1 MRRDGRTLGVLVVLA
16 WATGCG
22 SSGNQPPG
30 GGNAGKG
37 GASGADA
44 GGDVAQGGHGAS
56 ADGAAGGGAGN
67 GGGQDAT
74 TDASLDAPASTD
86 ANDANDASDALASE
100 ASVDANDAPG
110 DDGDASGSDG
120 GDALTSLST
129 NPSCAGLAP
138 TCGPNGDQDCC
149 AASLVMGGPFLRDNG
164 QNGNV
169 MATVSD
175 FRLDTFEVTVGRFR
189 QFVNAGMGT
198 AQNPPAPSAGA
209 HLQIPNSGWSASFDA
224 SLDPDTPTLVTE
236 LSCNAGIDTWT
247 ADPGPNEAL
256 PIVCVTWYEAMAFCA
271 WDGGYLPSE
280 AEWNYAAAGGSE
292 QRAYPWSSPPSSL
305 ALDCSYANYNTGS
318 CNPPLETVDRV
329 GSQSPK
335 GDGKWGHADLAGN
348 ADEWV
353 LDWWST
359 TYSNPCVDCANVTPS
374 SGWTFRSGDLGTFET
389 AKALRTGYRSNES
402 LRVDHIGF
410 RCARAP

>member
-1 MRRDGRTLGVLVVLA
+1 MSKMGKALALVWCLV
-16 WATGCG
+16 ATGCG
-22 SSGNQPPG
+22 RIGFEIAGTGDAETGGDGPGNGPGIDAAAGPSCSGVPATCGPSGTLPCCGSPLVPG
-30 GGNAGKG
+30 GTFYRGYDV
-37 GASGADA
+37 GADA
-44 GGDVAQGGHGAS
+44 AF
-56 ADGAAGGGAGN
+56 
-67 GGGQDAT
+67 
-74 TDASLDAPASTD
+74 
-86 ANDANDASDALASE
+86 SDM
-100 ASVDANDAPG
+100 
-110 DDGDASGSDG
+110 
-120 GDALTSLST
+120 T
-129 NPSCAGLAP
+129 NS
-138 TCGPNGDQDCC
+138 
-149 AASLVMGGPFLRDNG
+149 
-164 QNGNV
+164 
-169 MATVSD
+169 ATVSD

-198 AQNPPAPSAGA
+198 AQNPPAPGAGA

>member
-175 FRLDTFEVTVGRFR
+175 FRLDTYEISVGRFR
-189 QFVNAGMGT
+189 KFVAAYPGSMPAAASGKNPNNPTDPGWNPAWNGAGYL
-198 AQNPPAPSAGA
+198 PA
-209 HLQIPNSGWSASFDA
+209 DA
-224 SLDPDTPTLVTE
+224 SALDTKVKCTIPDWQNWTVGDDSRPMN
-236 LSCNAGIDTWT
+236 CIDWF
-247 ADPGPNEAL
+247 EAF
-256 PIVCVTWYEAMAFCA
+256 AFCI
-271 WDGGYLPSE
+271 WDGGRLPTE
-280 AEWNYAAAGGSE
+280 AEWNYAAAGGSD
-292 QRAYPWSSPPSSL
+292 QRPYPWSTSKTDMSIDDSR
-305 ALDCSYANYNTGS
+305 AVYAPDAAVYARTGS
-318 CNPPLETVDRV
+318 HSPL
-329 GSQSPK
+329 
-335 GDGKWGHADLAGN
+335 GDGRWHQADLAGN
-348 ADEWV
+348 VMEWV
-353 LDWWST
+353 ADWRGAYPQT
-359 TYSNPCVDCANVTPS
+359 CVDCASLDWTLGNQIGSYRMTRGGSAGDDASFQLSSKRWYWNVP
-374 SGWTFRSGDLGTFET
+374 TFRTD
-389 AKALRTGYRSNES
+389 
-402 LRVDHIGF
+402 VIGA
-410 RCARAP
+410 RCARSP